1 VNDTPELLMSG
12 HGKPNLL
19 RVDGMDNGKYLP
31 FGRDK
36 SSLPIYRESAVFI
49 S

>member
-1 VNDTPELLMSG
+1 MSG

-19 RVDGMDNGKYLP
+19 RVDGMDSGKYLP

-36 SSLPIYRESAVFI
+36 SSLPIYRESAVYI